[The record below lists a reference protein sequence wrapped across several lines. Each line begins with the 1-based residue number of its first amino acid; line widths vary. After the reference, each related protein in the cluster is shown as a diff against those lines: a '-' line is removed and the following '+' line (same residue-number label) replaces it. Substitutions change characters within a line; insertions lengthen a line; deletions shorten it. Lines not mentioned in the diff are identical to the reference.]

1 MHDIRGWIALVAL
14 LLFTIILFWVGQAR
28 AQPLPLPKQGQCSG
42 GYEQSGSIACRRMPP
57 VAAPRIPYRRND
69 GANSLRTS
77 ASARIG
83 RANPGLGWKRSV
95 KTRTSP

>member
-42 GYEQSGSIACRRMPP
+42 GYEQSGSYCVPKNA
-57 VAAPRIPYRRND
+57 
-69 GANSLRTS
+69 
-77 ASARIG
+77 
-83 RANPGLGWKRSV
+83 
-95 KTRTSP
+95 TRGGTEDRVQEK